1 VAALATEAAVPFT
14 FPGGQGRKK
23 PFRWSFLVWY
33 PLLVVAGFVMAL
45 PLLWMILTAFKSD
58 GQVLNMAA
66 PILPHPWE
74 WTNVVQ
80 AWDSAPFARFY
91 LNSIIFTVGAT
102 LGQVL
107 TSAMSG
113 YAFARFRFPGRNLFF
128 YLTLTGLMIP
138 FVTVMVPVVEIVN
151 SFHWLNTYQGLIVPN
166 LQSAFGMFLFRQY
179 FLSLPSDV
187 EDAATVD
194 GASLLRRF
202 ATVAMPMAR
211 PIVSAFG
218 LLSFLVNWNNFL
230 YPLIVTKTTNMMV
243 VPLGLSVFQ
252 SQYTTYYNLLM
263 AAALIAVIPVLIVSI
278 FAQRAIVNGITLGS
292 FR

>member
-1 VAALATEAAVPFT
+1 MAALATEAAVPFT

-230 YPLIVTKTTNMMV
+230 YPLSVTKTTNMMV

>member
-1 VAALATEAAVPFT
+1 MATRAAAAPALT
-14 FPGGQGRKK
+14 FPVGRKGR
-23 PFRWSFLVWY
+23 PFKWSFLLWY
-33 PLLVVAGFVMAL
+33 PLLIIAAFIMAL

-66 PILPHPWE
+66 PLLPHPIE
-74 WTNVVQ
+74 WSNLIQ
-80 AWDSAPFARFY
+80 AWDTAPFARFY
-91 LNSIIFTVGAT
+91 LNSVIFTVGAT

-113 YAFARFRFPGRNLFF
+113 YVFARFRFPGRNLFF
-128 YLTLTGLMIP
+128 YLTLMGLMVP
-138 FVTVMVPVVEIVN
+138 FVTVMVPVVQIVN
-151 SFHWLNTYQGLIVPN
+151 DFHWLNTYQGLIVPN

-179 FLSLPSDV
+179 FLSVPSDV

-194 GASLLRRF
+194 GASLVRRF
-202 ATVAMPMAR
+202 STIALPMAR
-211 PIVSAFG
+211 PILSAFG
-218 LLSFLVNWNNFL
+218 LLAFLGNWNNFL

-243 VPLGLSVFQ
+243 VPLGLSIFQ

-263 AAALIAVIPVLIVSI
+263 AAALIAVVPVLIVSI

>member
-1 VAALATEAAVPFT
+1 MT
-14 FPGGQGRKK
+14 FPVGRRGR

-33 PLLVVAGFVMAL
+33 PLLVVVGFIMAL
-45 PLLWMILTAFKSD
+45 PLIWMILTAFKSN
-58 GQVLNMAA
+58 GQVLNMTS
-66 PILPHPWE
+66 PILPHPFE
-74 WTNVVQ
+74 WSNIQQ
-80 AWDSAPFARFY
+80 AWTSAPFGRFY
-91 LNSIIFTVGAT
+91 LNSIIFSVAAT

-113 YAFARFRFPGRNLFF
+113 YAFARFRFPGREALF

-138 FVTVMVPVVEIVN
+138 FVVVMIPVVQLVN
-151 SFHWLNTYQGLIVPN
+151 AFHWLNTYQGLIVPN
-166 LQSAFGMFLFRQY
+166 IQSAFGMFLFRQY
-179 FLSLPSDV
+179 FLSISAEV

-194 GASLLRRF
+194 GASLARRF
-202 ATVAMPMAR
+202 ATIALPMAR

-218 LLSFLVNWNNFL
+218 LLAFLVNWNNFL
-230 YPLIVTKTTNMMV
+230 YPLLVTKTTNMMV
-243 VPLGLSVFQ
+243 VPLGLSIFQ

-263 AAALIAVIPVLIVSI
+263 AAALIAVVPVLVVSV

>member
-1 VAALATEAAVPFT
+1 LATDAARAAFTVPV
-14 FPGGQGRKK
+14 GRRGRRV
-23 PFRWSFLVWY
+23 RWSFLLWY
-33 PLLVVAGFVMAL
+33 PVLVVVGFVMAL
-45 PLLWMILTAFKSD
+45 PLIWMILTAFKSN

-66 PILPHPWE
+66 PMWPQPFE
-74 WTNVVQ
+74 WQNIVQ
-80 AWDSAPFARFY
+80 AWQAAPFGRFY
-91 LNSIIFTVGAT
+91 LNSIIFSVTAT
-102 LGQVL
+102 AGQVL

-113 YAFARFRFPGRNLFF
+113 YAFARFRFPGRDLFF

-138 FVTVMVPVVEIVN
+138 FVVVMIPVVQLVN

-179 FLSLPSDV
+179 YLSLPAEV

-194 GASLLRRF
+194 GASLVRRF
-202 ATVAMPMAR
+202 ATIALPLAR
-211 PIVSAFG
+211 PIVSAFA

-230 YPLIVTKTTNMMV
+230 YPLLVTKTQNMMV
-243 VPLGLSVFQ
+243 VPLGLSIFQ

-263 AAALIAVIPVLIVSI
+263 AAALIAVVPVLIVSV

>member
-1 VAALATEAAVPFT
+1 MAELATRAAPFS
-14 FPGGQGRKK
+14 FPVGRSRRPIK
-23 PFRWSFLVWY
+23 WSSLVWY
-33 PLLVVAGFVMAL
+33 PLLIIAGFVMAL

-66 PILPHPWE
+66 PILPKPIE
-74 WTNVVQ
+74 WSNLVQ

-91 LNSIIFTVGAT
+91 LNSVIFTVAT
-102 LGQVL
+102 TVGQVL

-113 YAFARFRFPGRNLFF
+113 YVFARFRFPGRNLFF
-128 YLTLTGLMIP
+128 YLTLMGLMVP
-138 FVTVMVPVVEIVN
+138 FVTVMVPVVQLVN
-151 SFHWLNTYQGLIVPN
+151 DFHWLNTYQGLIVPN

-179 FLSLPSDV
+179 FLSIPSDV

-194 GASLLRRF
+194 GASLARRF
-202 ATVAMPMAR
+202 STIALPMAR

-218 LLSFLVNWNNFL
+218 LLAFLGNWNNFL
-230 YPLIVTKTTNMMV
+230 YPLIVTKTTSMMV
-243 VPLGLSVFQ
+243 VPLGLSIFQ

-263 AAALIAVIPVLIVSI
+263 AAALIAVIPVLIVSV

>member
-1 VAALATEAAVPFT
+1 MTVPV
-14 FPGGQGRKK
+14 GRRGR
-23 PFRWSFLVWY
+23 PVRWSFLVWY
-33 PLLVVAGFVMAL
+33 PLLVIVGFIMAL
-45 PLLWMILTAFKSD
+45 PLIWMVLTAFKSN
-58 GQVLNMAA
+58 GQVLNMTS
-66 PILPHPWE
+66 PVLPHPFE
-74 WTNVVQ
+74 WSNIQQ
-80 AWDSAPFARFY
+80 AWNSAPFARFY
-91 LNSIIFTVGAT
+91 LNSIIFSVAAT

-113 YAFARFRFPGRNLFF
+113 YAFARFRFPGREVFF

-138 FVTVMVPVVEIVN
+138 FVVVMIPVVQLVN
-151 SFHWLNTYQGLIVPN
+151 AFHWLNTYQGLIVPN

-179 FLSLPSDV
+179 FLSLSAEV

-194 GASLLRRF
+194 GASLTRRF
-202 ATVAMPMAR
+202 ATIALPMAR

-230 YPLIVTKTTNMMV
+230 YPLLVTKTTDMMV
-243 VPLGLSVFQ
+243 VPLGLSIFQ

-263 AAALIAVIPVLIVSI
+263 AAALIAVVPVLVVSV

>member
-1 VAALATEAAVPFT
+1 MATRAEALT
-14 FPGGQGRKK
+14 FPVGRAKR
-23 PFRWSFLVWY
+23 PFKWSFLVWY
-33 PLLVVAGFVMAL
+33 PLLVIAAFIMAL
-45 PLLWMILTAFKSD
+45 PLLWMVLTAFKSN

-66 PILPHPWE
+66 PVLPAPIE
-74 WTNVVQ
+74 WSNLVQ
-80 AWDSAPFARFY
+80 AWTTAPFARFY
-91 LNSIIFTVGAT
+91 LNSIIFTVAAT
-102 LGQVL
+102 AGQVV

-113 YAFARFRFPGRNLFF
+113 YVFARFRFPGRNLFF
-128 YLTLTGLMIP
+128 YLTLMGLMVP
-138 FVTVMVPVVEIVN
+138 FVTVMVPVVQIVN
-151 SFHWLNTYQGLIVPN
+151 DFHWLNTYQGLIVPN

-179 FLSLPSDV
+179 FLSIPSDV

-194 GASLLRRF
+194 GASLARRF
-202 ATVAMPMAR
+202 ATVALPMAR
-211 PIVSAFG
+211 PILSAFG

-263 AAALIAVIPVLIVSI
+263 AAALIAVVPVLIVSV